1 MVSKAAGLL
10 SALRRGA
17 DPVVSNRFI
26 FAADGLWLGAFN
38 EVSGLGAS
46 FEVEK
51 IVEGG
56 QNEFVHQRPRGITWN
71 NITMKR
77 GVTDS
82 EAMYKWFKQSSG
94 EGFAGNHDKI
104 EFKSCVILALEADGG
119 ISREWGVYEAF
130 PVRWTGPT
138 LSADSS
144 DVAVEELEIAHHGL
158 RTSRFI

>member
-10 SALRRGA
+10 SALARGS
-17 DPVVSNRFI
+17 DPVVSSRFI

-38 EVSGLGAS
+38 EISGLGAS
-46 FEVEK
+46 FEVQR
-51 IVEGG
+51 IPEGG
-56 QNEFVHQRPRGITWN
+56 QNEFVHQRPAGISWN
-71 NITMKR
+71 NIVLKR

-82 EAMYKWFKQSSG
+82 EAMYRWFKASSG
-94 EGFAGNHDKI
+94 EAFAGNRDRI
-104 EFKSCVILALEADGG
+104 EFKSCVILALEPDGG
-119 ISREWGVYEAF
+119 ISREWGVYDSF

-144 DVAVEELEIAHHGL
+144 EVAIEELEIAHHGL